1 MGVGRSGDDRLRPQR
16 GEGPSRHLSGSDLY
30 SSSLEAGWSIVSPLR
45 KSIDLVDCLPST
57 VPVRGW
63 DSDPIAF
70 PSSEEPAV
78 RWSQALIPTQKET
91 PADAVAPSH
100 KLLLRAGMVR
110 QLNAGAY
117 SYLPLG
123 FRVLNKVVHII
134 REEMDAAGAQE
145 LLMPALQ
152 PLELWKESGRYETFG
167 ELLMQLE
174 ISGKQHMALG
184 PTHEEV
190 VTDIARG
197 LIRSY
202 KQLPMTL
209 YQIQTKFRD
218 EPRPRFGILRTREF
232 LMKDAY
238 SFDLDVEQLNGSYDA
253 MYEAYCRIF
262 DRCGIPYVIVEAES
276 GPIGGDSSHEFMVP
290 SSTGE
295 DAVIQCLACG
305 YAANVEKAEI
315 GEGGPMAASAEPS
328 PLPFQPV
335 STPHRKTI
343 EEVCKFLKIDPN
355 GSAKLLVFLADGNPV
370 AALIR
375 GDHEANAAKLRRAF
389 GATTL
394 VPADPATI
402 QKATGAPMGFLGPV
416 DIKIPLVIDRAIAAM
431 SSVVVGGNE
440 VDVHLTGVVPGRDF
454 PLDRVLDLRNA
465 GANDACPRCGA
476 ALSVTQGIEIGHVFK
491 LGTKYS
497 KAMGANVLDEKG
509 QEIPIIMGC
518 YGIGVNRIVAS
529 AVEAGH
535 DDNGILWPLPI
546 APYQVLIVPLSL
558 TNELVLAT
566 TREIQSAIEGA
577 GFDVLVDDRDQRP
590 GFKFK
595 DADLIGVP
603 YRVVIGERGLKD
615 GNIEVKWRRE
625 SAARTL
631 PVEEAG
637 SRIVEELN
645 GELDRMAAEVEAKKA
660 RRGSSRVQ

>member
-1 MGVGRSGDDRLRPQR
+1 M
-16 GEGPSRHLSGSDLY
+16 
-30 SSSLEAGWSIVSPLR
+30 
-45 KSIDLVDCLPST
+45 
-57 VPVRGW
+57 
-63 DSDPIAF
+63 
-70 PSSEEPAV
+70 

-100 KLLLRAGMVR
+100 RLLLRAGMVR
-110 QLNAGAY
+110 QLGAGAY

-123 FRVLNKVVHII
+123 FRVLNKVVAII
-134 REEMDAAGAQE
+134 RQEMDAAGAQE

-152 PLELWKESGRYETFG
+152 PIELWKESGRYETFG

-174 ISGKQHMALG
+174 ISGKGHMALG

-202 KQLPMTL
+202 KQLPITL

-238 SFDLDVEQLNGSYDA
+238 SFDLDVDQLNSSYDA

-290 SSTGE
+290 STTGE
-295 DAVIQCLACG
+295 DSVIQCHNCG

-315 GEGGPMAASAEPS
+315 GEGPPQIGTLPDPHGPAYQKVA
-328 PLPFQPV
+328 
-335 STPHRKTI
+335 TPNKRTI
-343 EEVCKFLKIDPN
+343 AEVCAFLAAEED
-355 GSAKLLVFLADGNPV
+355 GSAKLLVYVADGKPV

-375 GDHEANAAKLRRAF
+375 GDHEANEAKLRRAF

-394 VPADPATI
+394 VPAEPAEI

-416 DIKIPLVIDRAIAAM
+416 GIKIPLVIDRAVAAM
-431 SSVVVGGNE
+431 PTVIVGGNE

-465 GANDACPRCGA
+465 GAGDPCPRCGGQMV
-476 ALSVTQGIEIGHVFK
+476 VTQGIEIGHVFK

-509 QEIPIIMGC
+509 QEVPLIMGC

-535 DDNGILWPLPI
+535 DDNGIVWPLPI
-546 APYQVLIVPLSL
+546 APYHALLVPLQIA
-558 TNELVLAT
+558 NEAVLAAT
-566 TREIQSAIEGA
+566 EEIRAALVGA
-577 GFDVLVDDRDQRP
+577 GFDVLIDDRDQRP

-595 DADLIGVP
+595 DADLIGIP
-603 YRVVIGERGLKD
+603 LRVVVGERGMKE
-615 GNIEVKWRRE
+615 GKIEVKWRTDSEAHTVPATGAGEAIVAELRE
-625 SAARTL
+625 ALARHAA
-631 PVEEAG
+631 EAG
-637 SRIVEELN
+637 ARKAKRS
-645 GELDRMAAEVEAKKA
+645 EAVVK
-660 RRGSSRVQ
+660 